1 LGQVYNPSAI
11 VFEQGRLVGDYLQ
24 RSGGPTQFADPEH
37 IMLIRANGDI
47 MTDDSVRHSGK
58 GALFPLLPA
67 ISGGLMGVEVERGDT
82 IFVPETLRYIDKL
95 QETKDIT
102 QIVANSATALAVIGI
117 LATSL

>member
-1 LGQVYNPSAI
+1 
-11 VFEQGRLVGDYLQ
+11 
-24 RSGGPTQFADPEH
+24 
-37 IMLIRANGDI
+37 
-47 MTDDSVRHSGK
+47 
-58 GALFPLLPA
+58 LFPLLPA